1 MILKWIIDYV
11 KISKICLIIFY
22 QTVQVFLLILSIFNF
37 MNFKNTVLFFHPLCM
52 NFFGGMNSLR
62 LKIRLLKRMM
72 VRFKKIFTENLIQL
86 VLKNLKH
93 WILKENLK
101 ILKIKN
107 FNPMTS
113 AKIHKIIRQI

>member
-11 KISKICLIIFY
+11 KITKICLIIFY

-37 MNFKNTVLFFHPLCM
+37 MNFKNTVLYFHPPCM
-52 NFFGGMNSLR
+52 NFFGGMNTLR

-86 VLKNLKH
+86 VLENLKH
-93 WILKENLK
+93 WILKENMK

-107 FNPMTS
+107 FNLMTL
-113 AKIHKIIRQI
+113 AKIHKLIRQI